1 MPIVI
6 KEMHVRTVVERKI
19 ITETEISED
28 VIRKMEE
35 RIVDRLLDNETLQ
48 SVRHTHMQT
57 RKKHER

>member
-48 SVRHTHMQT
+48 SVGHTHMQT
-57 RKKHER
+57 RKKNER

>member
-57 RKKHER
+57 RKKNER